1 MKIFFWI
8 VCFISLLNASYG
20 YSHETLDT
28 GSNTAAEISIK
39 EMTGQTIPPDITFF
53 DENGEKIK
61 LGDMRGKP
69 VLLTLVYYTCE
80 HICPQMLEGLA
91 LALPRLSL
99 QAGRDYRVIT
109 ASFDPEDT
117 PQRAKESRKNYIK
130 AAGISFPE
138 GAWKFLTGDSRNIQR
153 LTESVGFRYRKD
165 IHGFTHPVV
174 LIFLTPEG
182 KISRYFSVT
191 KYEYGAA
198 YPISFSS
205 FDLNIAFAEA
215 AQGKPVTELKRVLLY
230 CFSHEPPGQSKFF
243 YFIAVVG
250 LVTLIAMVSFFV
262 YLRVTEKKYR
272 RKGWDSGDK

>member
-1 MKIFFWI
+1 MKRIFI
-8 VCFISLLNASYG
+8 IICFITLFTSGYG
-20 YSHETLDT
+20 YTHETLDT
-28 GSNTAAEISIK
+28 GSGATGDMGITEL
-39 EMTGQTIPPDITFF
+39 TGQTIPPDITFF
-53 DENGEKIK
+53 DENGTRIK
-61 LGDMRGKP
+61 LGDMLGKP

-80 HICPQMLEGLA
+80 HICPQMLTALA

-99 QAGRDYRVIT
+99 QAGSDYQVIT
-109 ASFDPEDT
+109 VSFDPEDT
-117 PQRAKESRKNYIK
+117 PRRAQDSKKNYIK
-130 AAGISFPE
+130 AAGSAFPE
-138 GAWKFLTGDSRNIQR
+138 GAWKFLTGDRQNIQR

-165 IHGFTHPVV
+165 IHGFIHPVV

-182 KISRYFSVT
+182 KIARYFSVT

-205 FDLNIAFAEA
+205 FDLNVAFTEA

-230 CFSHEPPGQSKFF
+230 CFSHEPPGQSKFI

-250 LVTLIAMVSFFV
+250 LITLLAMASFFV

-272 RKGWDSGDK
+272 KKG